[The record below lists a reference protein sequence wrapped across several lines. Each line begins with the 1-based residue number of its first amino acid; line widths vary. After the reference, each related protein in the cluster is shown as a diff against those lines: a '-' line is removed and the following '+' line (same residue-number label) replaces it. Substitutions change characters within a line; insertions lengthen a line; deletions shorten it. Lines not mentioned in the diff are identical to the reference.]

1 MSTRR
6 QRSILAGAAGVG
18 ALSVTGVI
26 AQRQHMKRVASDPE
40 RDVLENPPA
49 GEPTSVRSAD
59 GTTLHVESF
68 GPSDGPTVVLV
79 HGWTELLTFWI
90 YVIRELTAAGMR
102 VVAYDLRGHGH
113 SEPAAAGEY
122 KLARFGEDLESVLTA
137 CVPDGQRAVVAGHS
151 LGAMSIAAWAEDHE
165 VGRQVSAAALVNT
178 GVGNLIAEQLLIP
191 VPPIARAVSQTVA
204 VRGFLGARAPLP
216 HYSTPLSSAMIRY
229 TAFSRQASPALVAF
243 YERMLWT
250 CPPRVRADIGIA
262 MSEMDLFDA
271 LTRLTVP
278 TSVIAGADDRLTPPS
293 HARRIA
299 EMLPDL
305 RELVV
310 LPDTAHM
317 APLERP
323 HEVSRAVLGLV
334 SRELAPPVADGS
346 LSAVASDGRS

>member
-1 MSTRR
+1 MRR
-6 QRSILAGAAGVG
+6 I
-18 ALSVTGVI
+18 
-26 AQRQHMKRVASDPE
+26 ASDPE
-40 RDVLENPPA
+40 REVLENPPSGA
-49 GEPTSVRSAD
+49 PSSVRSAD
-59 GTTLHVESF
+59 GTTLHVETF
-68 GPSDGPTVVLV
+68 GPSDGPPVVLV
-79 HGWTELLTFWI
+79 HGWTELLAFWI
-90 YVIRELTAAGMR
+90 YVIRELTAAGLR

-122 KLARFGEDLESVLTA
+122 KLERFGEDLEAVLKA

-151 LGAMSIAAWAEDHE
+151 LGAMSIAAWAQDHE
-165 VGRQVSAAALVNT
+165 VGRRVCGAALVNT

-191 VPPIARAVSQTVA
+191 VPAIARAVSQTVA
-204 VRGFLGARAPLP
+204 VRGFLGAAAPLP
-216 HYSTPLSSAMIRY
+216 HYTTPASYAMIRY

-243 YERMLWT
+243 FERMLWT

-271 LTRLTVP
+271 LARLTVP
-278 TSVIAGADDRLTPPS
+278 TSVLAGADDRLTPPS

-323 HEVSRAVLGLV
+323 HQVSQAVLDLV
-334 SRELAPPVADGS
+334 SRRPGAPVPDGPMS
-346 LSAVASDGRS
+346 GAVSDSRS

>member
-1 MSTRR
+1 LVGERKHM
-6 QRSILAGAAGVG
+6 QRIAA
-18 ALSVTGVI
+18 
-26 AQRQHMKRVASDPE
+26 DPE
-40 RDVLENPPA
+40 REVLENPPA
-49 GEPTSVRSAD
+49 GEATSVRSAD
-59 GTTLHVESF
+59 GTTLHVETF
-68 GPSDGPTVVLV
+68 GTPDGQTVVLV
-79 HGWTELLTFWI
+79 HGWTEMLTFWT
-90 YVIRELTAAGMR
+90 YVIRTLTDAGMR

-122 KLARFGEDLESVLTA
+122 KLARFGEDLEAVLNA
-137 CVPDGQRAVVAGHS
+137 CLDDGQRAVVAGHS
-151 LGAMSIAAWAEDHE
+151 LGAMSIAAWAQGHE
-165 VGRQVSAAALVNT
+165 VDRNVRAAALVNT

-204 VRGFLGARAPLP
+204 IRGFMGARAPLP
-216 HYSTPLSSAMIRY
+216 HYTTPLSYALVRY
-229 TAFSRQASPALVAF
+229 TAFSREASPALVAF
-243 YERMLWT
+243 FERMLWT

-293 HARRIA
+293 HARRIG

-310 LPDTAHM
+310 LPSMAHM

-323 HEVSRAVLGLV
+323 DDVSRVILGLV
-334 SRELAPPVADGS
+334 SDPTASPAE
-346 LSAVASDGRS
+346 SAAGTGRRS